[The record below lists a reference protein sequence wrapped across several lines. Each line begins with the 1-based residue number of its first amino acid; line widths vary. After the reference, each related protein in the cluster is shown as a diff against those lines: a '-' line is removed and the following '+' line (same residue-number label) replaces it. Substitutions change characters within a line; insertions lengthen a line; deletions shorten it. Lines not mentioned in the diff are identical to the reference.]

1 MLKTQYPQ
9 KQILITETGWT
20 TSKNPGQ
27 FTPLTIADE
36 VSQKQF
42 YTQCQQWSNLNK
54 TPVFYFEAFN
64 ERWKG
69 ATSTEAETNWGF
81 YYANRMPKMV
91 FQVGK

>member
-1 MLKTQYPQ
+1 MKTQFPQ

-20 TSKNPGQ
+20 TSKNAGQ
-27 FTPLTIADE
+27 FDPVADE

-42 YTQCQQWSNLNK
+42 YTQCQQWSNSNEV
-54 TPVFYFEAFN
+54 PVFYFEAFN

-69 ATSTEAETNWGF
+69 ATATEAETNWGF
-81 YYANRMPKMV
+81 YYANRTPKLV